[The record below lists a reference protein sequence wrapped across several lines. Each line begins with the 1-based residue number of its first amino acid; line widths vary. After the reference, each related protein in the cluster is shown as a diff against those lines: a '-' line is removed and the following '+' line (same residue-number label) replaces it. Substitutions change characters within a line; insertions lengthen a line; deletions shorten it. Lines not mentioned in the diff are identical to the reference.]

1 MTANIST
8 TTPTTYATSNTYIT
22 NTGDLTGVANIT
34 ISRRHANVTHQ
45 NTVIDLTGV
54 DTGSPTNAQMVANVV
69 NAINTTMA
77 NVPIRSQLSQQTWRN
92 KQQ

>member
-1 MTANIST
+1 MLLI
-8 TTPTTYATSNTYIT
+8 
-22 NTGDLTGVANIT
+22 LHH
-34 ISRRHANVTHQ
+34 RRANVTHQ

-77 NVPIRSQLSQQTWRN
+77 NVPLDPNYYSKSWYN